1 MQRAQ
6 KNNNT
11 DRPTKR
17 APEREGMQ
25 YMPAIKKPKKYTL
38 KEITEKYYDFVT
50 NEKTIPDELCKY
62 MKTIFLKFALSRK
75 DG

>member
-1 MQRAQ
+1 
-6 KNNNT
+6 
-11 DRPTKR
+11 
-17 APEREGMQ
+17 MQ

-62 MKTIFLKFALSRK
+62 MKTIFLKFALSIKVRE
-75 DG
+75 G